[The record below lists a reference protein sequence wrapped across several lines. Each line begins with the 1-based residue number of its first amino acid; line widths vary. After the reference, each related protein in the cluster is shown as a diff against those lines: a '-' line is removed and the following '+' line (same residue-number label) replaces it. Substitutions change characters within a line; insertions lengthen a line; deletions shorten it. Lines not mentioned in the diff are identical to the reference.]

1 MNERKRLCVE
11 YGVSIA
17 HLFFF
22 FFCFSFYFSCVHFHL
37 HEVML
42 VVSRSTM
49 SEQEKERERV
59 YAVSAWCAVLF
70 YSVAWNINFCVPDSH
85 PGREK
90 GKEAPTEAAAARKK
104 KKLLG
109 ARKMRKKEK
118 WKEENQRKLK
128 SEMNATRRW
137 SNAPFVVF
145 AKHPRQRKKKKKKN
159 TTINMNIYL
168 AKKERKE
175 KKEERNFLGRLMSV
189 RVIERVA
196 ETVSYA
202 TCACFFS
209 SSFFFVPFI
218 HLPSSPWLLWQINFV
233 FGARKIKSIRRTR
246 CFERK

>member
-22 FFCFSFYFSCVHFHL
+22 FFCCSFTRFSFYFSCVHFHL

-42 VVSRSTM
+42 VVNGSTM
-49 SEQEKERERV
+49 SEQERQGERV
-59 YAVSAWCAVLF
+59 YVVSAWCAVLF

-85 PGREK
+85 PVREK
-90 GKEAPTEAAAARKK
+90 GKEAPTKAAAAAREK

-137 SNAPFVVF
+137 SNAPF
-145 AKHPRQRKKKKKKN
+145 ALCLRNIRASERRRRKKK
-159 TTINMNIYL
+159 
-168 AKKERKE
+168 
-175 KKEERNFLGRLMSV
+175 
-189 RVIERVA
+189 
-196 ETVSYA
+196 
-202 TCACFFS
+202 
-209 SSFFFVPFI
+209 
-218 HLPSSPWLLWQINFV
+218 
-233 FGARKIKSIRRTR
+233 RR
-246 CFERK
+246 